1 MIKKPS
7 TTNAVPKHYMGV
19 WQRQFLETSITKDD
33 TSLVLWMQ
41 TQFYHIDIRLPA
53 ASSNIRKVSVLEEY
67 TDKELL
73 LLASQQG
80 FAGITQVNA
89 DICQW
94 HREIDFQP
102 PNDVRDIGKML
113 FTDANTVIET
123 GLDDAYL
130 EVWRQVAHSQEPC
143 FFECTTGKN
152 RKGLET
158 PAYLMRVGNW
168 VAYARPRSVILP
180 NYISLLD
187 AITSYKPQR
196 EELLDWLDMEISF
209 GEIIDDKYWKI
220 KHSTLPFKVQL
231 TVDYGSI
238 LLKNSL
244 HFIQ

>member
-130 EVWRQVAHSQEPC
+130 EVWRQVAKSQGPC
-143 FFECTTGKN
+143 FFEFTTGKN
-152 RKGLET
+152 RKGLER
-158 PAYLMRVGNW
+158 PAYLMRVGSW

-180 NYISLLD
+180 KYNSLLD
-187 AITSYKPQR
+187 AIISYKPR
-196 EELLDWLDMEISF
+196 LEMLLDWLDMEISF
-209 GEIIDDKYWKI
+209 GEIIDEKHWKI
-220 KHSTLPFKVQL
+220 KHSTLPFKEQL
-231 TVDYGSI
+231 IVAYEPI
-238 LLKNSL
+238 
-244 HFIQ
+244 

>member
-1 MIKKPS
+1 MATAK
-7 TTNAVPKHYMGV
+7 NRV
-19 WQRQFLETSITKDD
+19 
-33 TSLVLWMQ
+33 
-41 TQFYHIDIRLPA
+41 
-53 ASSNIRKVSVLEEY
+53 
-67 TDKELL
+67 
-73 LLASQQG
+73 
-80 FAGITQVNA
+80 
-89 DICQW
+89 
-94 HREIDFQP
+94 
-102 PNDVRDIGKML
+102 
-113 FTDANTVIET
+113 
-123 GLDDAYL
+123 
-130 EVWRQVAHSQEPC
+130 

-168 VAYARPRSVILP
+168 VAYARSRSVILP

-187 AITSYKPQR
+187 AITGNKPQR

-220 KHSTLPFKVQL
+220 KHSTLPFKEQL